1 VDRRRLIPPGK
12 REANLPI
19 PGTKKIEDIPRELCK
34 GLKGILFDID
44 DTFTYRGKIH
54 SGAFSMLWEAREQG
68 LLLLPITG
76 RPAGWADH
84 IARMWPV
91 DGVVG
96 ENGAFYFCFDK
107 AENRLKRH
115 FVVRDPG
122 EREENRR
129 RLDHLF
135 RDLQEVFPSITKA
148 SDQPYRECDLAI
160 DYCEDASPPLSL
172 EEARRIQERLE
183 NQGATTKISSIHVNA
198 WFGEYDKLSTCKWL
212 FREEYGIDLGAERHH
227 FFFLGDSPND
237 GPMFAFFPLAGGVAG
252 IHRFRE
258 SGLMEDM
265 PSFVTSMD
273 GGLGFEEALRV
284 VLGKRR

>member
-1 VDRRRLIPPGK
+1 MGGK
-12 REANLPI
+12 RLI
-19 PGTKKIEDIPRELCK
+19 PGTKKIEDIPQELCE

-54 SGAFSMLWEAREQG
+54 SGAFSMLWEARERG

-96 ENGAFYFCFDK
+96 ENGAFYFRFDE
-107 AENRLKRH
+107 AEKRLKKD
-115 FVVRDPG
+115 FVIQAPE

-129 RLDHLF
+129 RLSLLF
-135 RDLQEVFPSITKA
+135 KELQQAFPSIRMA
-148 SDQPYRECDLAI
+148 GDQAYRECDLAI

-172 EEARRIQERLE
+172 EEARRIQGSLE
-183 NQGATTKISSIHVNA
+183 AHGATTKISSIHINA
-198 WFGEYDKLSTCKWL
+198 WFGNYDKLSTCKWL
-212 FREEYGIDLGAERHH
+212 LRQEHGIDLDSERRH

-237 GPMFAFFPLAGGVAG
+237 GPMFAFFPHSGGVAG
-252 IHRFRE
+252 IHRFWK
-258 SGLMEDM
+258 SGLMEQL
-265 PSFVTSMD
+265 PPFLTSKE
-273 GGLGFEEALRV
+273 GGFGFEEALKII
-284 VLGKRR
+284 LQKRRR